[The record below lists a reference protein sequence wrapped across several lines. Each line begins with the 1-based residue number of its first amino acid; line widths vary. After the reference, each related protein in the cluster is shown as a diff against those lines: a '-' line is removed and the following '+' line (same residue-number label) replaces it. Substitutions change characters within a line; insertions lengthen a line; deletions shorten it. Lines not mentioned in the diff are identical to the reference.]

1 MIKCYSGSNYNC
13 SIREVQVL
21 TTNEQSTYPSKKI
34 NWKGTTLLLVIGVI
48 FLASTLR
55 MPLTVVGPI
64 ISFIREDLGISNV
77 LAGFLT
83 TIPLLA
89 FAIVSPFAPVVARK
103 LGLELTLFLS
113 TILLAVGIVLRSLGT
128 TGLLVL
134 GTMIIGVAISF
145 GNVLIPGLLK
155 LKFPYH
161 VGLLMAFFTMSMN
174 LTAGIGAGISYPIA
188 NAVLGW
194 QGALAIAL
202 ALVILTIVIWLPQL
216 KFNKPE
222 PTVISTKARIP
233 LWKSPVTWAVTG
245 AMGLQS
251 LLFYT
256 TAAWIPEIYIAQ
268 GVAADRA
275 GWMFSIM
282 QISQVPM
289 ALVVPIIAS
298 KMTSQRP
305 LVLMFTAFYVI
316 GFTGVVMEWT
326 SLAVLWMILLGL
338 AGGASFALA
347 MMFFTLRTRTAF
359 EAADLSG
366 FAQSLG
372 YLLAAVGPILFG
384 YLHDLFGGWD
394 IAGWLFVAVTAL
406 LFFCSF
412 RASKNEYIN

>member
-1 MIKCYSGSNYNC
+1 M
-13 SIREVQVL
+13 

-113 TILLAVGIVLRSLGT
+113 TILLAGGIVLRSFGT
-128 TGLLVL
+128 TGLLVF

-222 PTVISTKARIP
+222 PTVVSTKARIP

-305 LVLMFTAFYVI
+305 LVLMFTAFYII

>member
-1 MIKCYSGSNYNC
+1 M
-13 SIREVQVL
+13 VL
-21 TTNEQSTYPSKKI
+21 TRGIYLTTHEQTDTYPSRKI
-34 NWKGTTLLLVIGVI
+34 SWKGTTLLLVIGVI
-48 FLASTLR
+48 CIASTLR

-89 FAIVSPFAPVVARK
+89 FAIISPFAPIVARK
-103 LGLELTLFLS
+103 FGLELTLFLS

-128 TGLLVL
+128 TSLLVF
-134 GTMIIGVAISF
+134 GTMLIGIAISF

-174 LTAGIGAGISYPIA
+174 LTAGLGAGISYPIA
-188 NAVLGW
+188 NSSFGW
-194 QGALAIAL
+194 QGALAIAFV
-202 ALVILTIVIWLPQL
+202 LVVLTILIWIPQL

-222 PTVISTKARIP
+222 PTVETTKERTA
-233 LWKSPVTWAVTG
+233 LWKSPVSWAVAG
-245 AMGLQS
+245 AMGFQS

-268 GVAADRA
+268 GLAADRA

-282 QISQVPM
+282 QFSQVPM
-289 ALVVPIIAS
+289 ALAVPIIAS

-305 LVLMFTAFYVI
+305 LVLMFTVFYLV
-316 GFTGVVMEWT
+316 GFIGVVMEWT
-326 SLAVLWMILLGL
+326 SLAVLWMVLLGL
-338 AGGASFALA
+338 AGGASFSLA

-372 YLLAAVGPILFG
+372 YLLAAIGPILFG
-384 YLHDLFGGWD
+384 YLHDLLGGWN
-394 IAGWLFVAVTAL
+394 ITGWLFIIVVL
-406 LFFCSF
+406 ILFLCSF
-412 RASKNEYIN
+412 RASKNEYVN

>member
-1 MIKCYSGSNYNC
+1 MIKCYSS
-13 SIREVQVL
+13 SIRMVMTGGIIL
-21 TTNEQSTYPSKKI
+21 TLHDHSASYPSRKI
-34 NWKGTTLLLVIGVI
+34 SWKGTTLLLVFGII
-48 FLASTLR
+48 FIASTLR

-64 ISFIREDLGISNV
+64 VSFIRDDLGISNV

-89 FAIVSPFAPVVARK
+89 FAIISPFAPVVARK

-113 TILLAVGIVLRSLGT
+113 TNLLALGIILRSLGT
-128 TGLLVL
+128 TGLLVF
-134 GTMIIGVAISF
+134 GTVLIGVAISF

-174 LTAGIGAGISYPIA
+174 LTAGLGAGISYPIA
-188 NAVLGW
+188 NSSLGW
-194 QGALAIAL
+194 QGALAVAL
-202 ALVILTIVIWLPQL
+202 ILVVLTILIWIPQL
-216 KFNKPE
+216 KLNKPE
-222 PTVISTKARIP
+222 PATTAKKTGKP

-268 GVAADRA
+268 GLAPDKA

-282 QISQVPM
+282 QFSQVPM
-289 ALVVPIIAS
+289 ALAVPIIAG
-298 KMTSQRP
+298 KMASQRP
-305 LVLMFTAFYVI
+305 LVFMFTSFYLV
-316 GFTGVVMEWT
+316 GFVGVVMEWT
-326 SLAVLWMILLGL
+326 TLGILWMILLGL

-372 YLLAAVGPILFG
+372 YLFAAIGPILFG
-384 YLHDLFGGWD
+384 YLHDLFGGWN
-394 IAGWLFVAVTAL
+394 ITGWLFVVVAMT
-406 LFFCSF
+406 LFLCSM
-412 RASKNEYIN
+412 RASKDEYVY

>member
-1 MIKCYSGSNYNC
+1 M
-13 SIREVQVL
+13 
-21 TTNEQSTYPSKKI
+21 TTNEDSTSYPSRKI
-34 NWKGTTLLLVIGVI
+34 SWRGATLLLVIGVI
-48 FLASTLR
+48 CIASTLR

-89 FAIVSPFAPVVARK
+89 FAVISPFAPVVARK

-113 TILLAVGIVLRSLGT
+113 TILLALGIVLRSLGT
-128 TGLLVL
+128 TSLLVF
-134 GTMIIGVAISF
+134 GTMLIGVAIAF

-174 LTAGIGAGISYPIA
+174 LTAGLGAGISYPIA
-188 NAVLGW
+188 QSSLGW

-202 ALVILTIVIWLPQL
+202 ILVVLTILIWIPQL

-222 PTVISTKARIP
+222 PAVKKTKERIP

-256 TAAWIPEIYIAQ
+256 TAAWIPEIYISQ
-268 GVAADRA
+268 GLAADRA

-282 QISQVPM
+282 QFSQVPM
-289 ALVVPIIAS
+289 ALAVPIIAS

-305 LVLMFTAFYVI
+305 LVLMFTAFYLV
-316 GFTGVVMEWT
+316 GFVGVVMEWT
-326 SLAVLWMILLGL
+326 SLGVLWMILLGL

-372 YLLAAVGPILFG
+372 YLFAAIGPILFG
-384 YLHDLFGGWD
+384 YLHDLFGGWN
-394 IAGWLFVAVTAL
+394 IAGWLFVVVTAI
-406 LFFCSF
+406 LFLCSF
-412 RASKNEYIN
+412 RASKDEYVH

>member
-1 MIKCYSGSNYNC
+1 M
-13 SIREVQVL
+13 

-128 TGLLVL
+128 TGLLVF

-202 ALVILTIVIWLPQL
+202 SLVILTIVIWLPQL

-222 PTVISTKARIP
+222 PTVVSTKARIP

-394 IAGWLFVAVTAL
+394 IVGWLFVAVTAL

>member
-1 MIKCYSGSNYNC
+1 MVI
-13 SIREVQVL
+13 IRGDFIL
-21 TTNEQSTYPSKKI
+21 TTNDHSTSFPSKKI
-34 NWKGTTLLLVIGVI
+34 SWKGRTLLLVFGVI
-48 FLASTLR
+48 FIASTLR

-89 FAIVSPFAPVVARK
+89 FAVISPFAPVVARK

-113 TILLAVGIVLRSLGT
+113 TFLLALGIVLRSLGT
-128 TGLLVL
+128 TELLLL
-134 GTMIIGVAISF
+134 GTVLIGVAISF

-174 LTAGIGAGISYPIA
+174 FTAGLGAGISYPIA
-188 NAVLGW
+188 NSSLGW
-194 QGALAIAL
+194 QGALSIAL
-202 ALVILTIVIWLPQL
+202 ILVLITILIWIPQL
-216 KFNKPE
+216 KSNKPE
-222 PTVISTKARIP
+222 PVTTSKKTSTP

-268 GVAADRA
+268 GLAPDKA

-282 QISQVPM
+282 QFSQVPM
-289 ALVVPIIAS
+289 ALAVPIIAG

-305 LVLMFTAFYVI
+305 LVLMFTSFYLV
-316 GFTGVVMEWT
+316 GFVGVVMEWT
-326 SLAVLWMILLGL
+326 SLGVLWMVLLGL
-338 AGGASFALA
+338 AGGSSFALA

-372 YLLAAVGPILFG
+372 YLFAAIGPILFG
-384 YLHDLFGGWD
+384 YLHDLFGGWN
-394 IAGWLFVAVTAL
+394 IAGWLFVVVAML
-406 LFFCSF
+406 LFFCSM
-412 RASKNEYIN
+412 RASKDEYVH

>member
-1 MIKCYSGSNYNC
+1 M
-13 SIREVQVL
+13 

-202 ALVILTIVIWLPQL
+202 ALVLLTIMIWLPQL

>member
-1 MIKCYSGSNYNC
+1 M
-13 SIREVQVL
+13 

-89 FAIVSPFAPVVARK
+89 FAIVSPFAPIVARK

-113 TILLAVGIVLRSLGT
+113 TILLAGGIVLRSLGT
-128 TGLLVL
+128 TGLLVF

-222 PTVISTKARIP
+222 STVISTKARIP

-305 LVLMFTAFYVI
+305 LVLMFTAFYII

-359 EAADLSG
+359 QAADLSG

-384 YLHDLFGGWD
+384 YLHDLFGGWN

>member
-1 MIKCYSGSNYNC
+1 M
-13 SIREVQVL
+13 
-21 TTNEQSTYPSKKI
+21 TTNEQSTNPSKKI

-89 FAIVSPFAPVVARK
+89 FAIVSPFAPIVARK

-113 TILLAVGIVLRSLGT
+113 TILLAGGIVLRSLGT
-128 TGLLVL
+128 TGLLVF

-222 PTVISTKARIP
+222 STVISTKARIP

-305 LVLMFTAFYVI
+305 LVLMFTAFYII

-384 YLHDLFGGWD
+384 YLHDLFGGWN

>member
-1 MIKCYSGSNYNC
+1 M
-13 SIREVQVL
+13 L
-21 TTNEQSTYPSKKI
+21 TTNDHSASYPSRKI
-34 NWKGTTLLLVIGVI
+34 SWKGTTLLLVFGVI
-48 FLASTLR
+48 FIASTLR

-64 ISFIREDLGISNV
+64 VSFIRDDLGISYV

-89 FAIVSPFAPVVARK
+89 FAIISPFAPVVARK

-113 TILLAVGIVLRSLGT
+113 TILLAFGIVLRSLGT
-128 TGLLVL
+128 TGLLVF
-134 GTMIIGVAISF
+134 GTVLIGVAISF

-174 LTAGIGAGISYPIA
+174 LTAGLGAGISYPIA
-188 NAVLGW
+188 NSSLGW
-194 QGALAIAL
+194 QGALAVAL
-202 ALVILTIVIWLPQL
+202 ILVLLTILIWIPQL
-216 KFNKPE
+216 KMNKPE
-222 PTVISTKARIP
+222 PVTTAHKTGKQPI
-233 LWKSPVTWAVTG
+233 WKSPVTWAVTG

-268 GVAADRA
+268 GLAPDKA

-282 QISQVPM
+282 QFSQVPM
-289 ALVVPIIAS
+289 ALAVPIIAS

-305 LVLMFTAFYVI
+305 LVIMFTSFYLV
-316 GFTGVVMEWT
+316 GFVGVVMEWT
-326 SLAVLWMILLGL
+326 TLGILWMILLGL
-338 AGGASFALA
+338 AGGASFSLA

-372 YLLAAVGPILFG
+372 YLFAAIGPILFG
-384 YLHDLFGGWD
+384 YLHDLFGSWNT
-394 IAGWLFVAVTAL
+394 AGWLFVVVAMT
-406 LFFCSF
+406 LFLCSM
-412 RASKNEYIN
+412 RASKDEYIY

>member
-1 MIKCYSGSNYNC
+1 M
-13 SIREVQVL
+13 L
-21 TTNEQSTYPSKKI
+21 TTNDHSASYPSRKI
-34 NWKGTTLLLVIGVI
+34 SWKGTTLLLVFGVI
-48 FLASTLR
+48 FIASTLR

-64 ISFIREDLGISNV
+64 VSFIRDDLGISYV

-89 FAIVSPFAPVVARK
+89 FAIISPFAPVVARK

-113 TILLAVGIVLRSLGT
+113 TILLAFGIVLRSLGT
-128 TGLLVL
+128 TGLLVF
-134 GTMIIGVAISF
+134 GTVLIGVAISF

-174 LTAGIGAGISYPIA
+174 LTAGLGAGISYPIA
-188 NAVLGW
+188 NSSLGW
-194 QGALAIAL
+194 QGALAVAL
-202 ALVILTIVIWLPQL
+202 ILVLLTILIWIPQL
-216 KFNKPE
+216 KMNKPE
-222 PTVISTKARIP
+222 PATTAHKTGKQPIR
-233 LWKSPVTWAVTG
+233 KSPVTWAVTG

-268 GVAADRA
+268 GLAPDKA

-282 QISQVPM
+282 QFSQVPM
-289 ALVVPIIAS
+289 ALAVPIIAS

-305 LVLMFTAFYVI
+305 LVIMFTSFYLV
-316 GFTGVVMEWT
+316 GFVGVVMEWT
-326 SLAVLWMILLGL
+326 TLGILWMILLGL
-338 AGGASFALA
+338 AGGASFSLA

-372 YLLAAVGPILFG
+372 YLFAAIGPILFG
-384 YLHDLFGGWD
+384 YLHDLFGSWNT
-394 IAGWLFVAVTAL
+394 AGWLFVVVAMT
-406 LFFCSF
+406 LFLCSM
-412 RASKNEYIN
+412 RASKDEYIY

>member
-1 MIKCYSGSNYNC
+1 MTT
-13 SIREVQVL
+13 REH
-21 TTNEQSTYPSKKI
+21 NDTYPSRKI

-48 FLASTLR
+48 CIASTLR

-64 ISFIREDLGISNV
+64 ISFIREDLGISYA

-89 FAIVSPFAPVVARK
+89 FAIISPFVPIVARK
-103 LGLELTLFLS
+103 IGLELTLFLS
-113 TILLAVGIVLRSLGT
+113 TILLALGIVLRSLGT
-128 TGLLVL
+128 TSLLVF
-134 GTMIIGVAISF
+134 GTALIGIAISF

-174 LTAGIGAGISYPIA
+174 LTAGLGAGVSYPVAHSSI
-188 NAVLGW
+188 GW
-194 QGALAIAL
+194 QGALAV
-202 ALVILTIVIWLPQL
+202 ALVLVALTILIWIPQL

-222 PTVISTKARIP
+222 PNVKTTKERTP
-233 LWKSPVTWAVTG
+233 LWKSPVTWAVAG
-245 AMGLQS
+245 AMGFQS

-268 GVAADRA
+268 GLAADRA

-282 QISQVPM
+282 QFSQVPM
-289 ALVVPIIAS
+289 ALAVPIIAS

-305 LVLMFTAFYVI
+305 LVFMFTAFYLI
-316 GFTGVVMEWT
+316 GFIGLVMEWT
-326 SLAVLWMILLGL
+326 NLAILWMVLLGL
-338 AGGASFALA
+338 AGGASFSLA

-372 YLLAAVGPILFG
+372 YLLAAIGPILFG
-384 YLHDLFGGWD
+384 YLHDIFGGWD
-394 IAGWLFVAVTAL
+394 ITGWLFVVVAFI
-406 LFFCSF
+406 LFLCSF
-412 RASKNEYIN
+412 RASKNEYVN

>member
-1 MIKCYSGSNYNC
+1 M
-13 SIREVQVL
+13 

-222 PTVISTKARIP
+222 PTVVSTKARIP

-394 IAGWLFVAVTAL
+394 IVGWLFVAVTAL

>member
-1 MIKCYSGSNYNC
+1 M
-13 SIREVQVL
+13 

-89 FAIVSPFAPVVARK
+89 FAIVSPFAPIVARK

-113 TILLAVGIVLRSLGT
+113 TILLAGGIVLRSLGT
-128 TGLLVL
+128 TGLLVF

-222 PTVISTKARIP
+222 STVISTKARIP

-305 LVLMFTAFYVI
+305 LVLMFTAFYII

-326 SLAVLWMILLGL
+326 SFAVLWMILLGL

-384 YLHDLFGGWD
+384 YLHDLFGGWN